1 MSSTARSGRRSPHR
15 TAALLA
21 GSVVTVVAAALLPL
35 ARQAGA
41 DTLSNARAQ
50 AAQVNAELQA
60 DSAKLDAL
68 DQQYELAQEQ
78 VSAIQGQITQVRA
91 SIAQEQ
97 SQVTADQASLRSEAL
112 QSYETGASDSG
123 LGVFSATGEQA
134 AVTSE
139 YKQLA
144 ANSVTDAIDA
154 LQVAEAKLN
163 AEQAQLQASDSQAQ
177 AALNQATAARNAAG
191 STAASEKATLRSLNG
206 QISQLVAQQNP
217 PRLGGAS
224 FPNPPPNGAA
234 ATAVQAAESQIGV
247 PYQWG
252 AESPGQGFD
261 CSGLTQWSW
270 RQAGVSIPRTADAQY
285 QSVARVPLSAMEPGD
300 LVFWGS
306 GGYAQHVAIYI
317 GNGDVVDAPSSG
329 QDVQEQPIW
338 SNGLL
343 GAGRP

>member
-1 MSSTARSGRRSPHR
+1 M
-15 TAALLA
+15 
-21 GSVVTVVAAALLPL
+21 VATALLPL

-41 DTLSNARAQ
+41 DTLSNERAQ

-78 VSAIQGQITQVRA
+78 VSTIQGQINQVRA

-97 SQVTADQASLRSEAL
+97 SQVSTDQASLRSEAL

-144 ANSVTDAIDA
+144 ANSVTDAVDA

-163 AEQAQLQASDSQAQ
+163 AEEAQLQASDSQAQ
-177 AALNQATAARNAAG
+177 AALNQAAAARNAAG
-191 STAASEKATLRSLNG
+191 STAASEKAPLRSLNG
-206 QISQLVAQQNP
+206 QISQLVAQQNAR

-234 ATAVQAAESQIGV
+234 GTAVQAAESQIGV

-252 AESPGQGFD
+252 GESPGQGFD

-317 GNGDVVDAPSSG
+317 GSGDVVDAPSSG